1 MKKYYLDNSV
11 EKLIQIERQKYKSS
25 QSGVLDIITTGALC
39 SMGIVMVFY
48 LSKMILHLPE
58 ALNSF

>member
-11 EKLIQIERQKYKSS
+11 EKLIQIERRKYRSS
-25 QSGVLDIITTGALC
+25 QRSIFDFITTGALC
-39 SMGIVMVFY
+39 SMGVVMLVY